1 MGEPDTKSI
10 LVVDDDPDIRH
21 SLTEILVDEGYD
33 ALTAGNGREAL
44 SMIRANHLPSLI
56 VLDLTMP
63 IMDGYEFLIEQ
74 RRDDALAGIPVV
86 VVTADIKKR
95 ADELGVAAVIA
106 KPFSVRELLEKIET
120 FIAAPLAVARNH

>member
-10 LVVDDDPDIRH
+10 LVVDDDADIRH

-74 RRDDALAGIPVV
+74 RRDDALAGLPVV
-86 VVTADIKKR
+86 VVTADI
-95 ADELGVAAVIA
+95 
-106 KPFSVRELLEKIET
+106 
-120 FIAAPLAVARNH
+120 

>member
-1 MGEPDTKSI
+1 MGELQTKSI